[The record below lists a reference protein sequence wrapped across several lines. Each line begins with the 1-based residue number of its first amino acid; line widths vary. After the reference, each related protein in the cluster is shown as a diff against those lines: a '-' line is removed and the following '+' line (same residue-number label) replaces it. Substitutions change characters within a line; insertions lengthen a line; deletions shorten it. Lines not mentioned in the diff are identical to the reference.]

1 MFLVA
6 LGPLRILKISYTV
19 ISMPMTILPC
29 AIVTPDH
36 TLWLSMV
43 NMAVLDVG
51 EYIKCGYRE
60 KATGDR
66 LYDLVTLGLILIKSY
81 MHREILSAYLWVVRL
96 NSNVSYRSVLTLE
109 INA

>member
-1 MFLVA
+1 MFLAALAA
-6 LGPLRILKISYTV
+6 LGPLRILKFSYTV
-19 ISMPMTILPC
+19 ISMPMTIFPC

-43 NMAVLDVG
+43 NMAALDVG
-51 EYIKCGYRE
+51 EYMNRGYRE

-66 LYDLVTLGLILIKSY
+66 LYGLVTLGLIIKNY
-81 MHREILSAYLWVVRL
+81 MHREIFMIVEIL
-96 NSNVSYRSVLTLE
+96 NLDVSYRSVLTLE